1 MSRCLKILTVITVL
15 IFLTGVGFL
24 LFPPVSNCV
33 GGIQADSAANKLDE
47 VKENVQES
55 VVVKGKKITSVEQ
68 LEKEPDTWVTDE
80 NGNPVVFKRDIERL
94 REDSLKYNKRLLTK
108 QGSEAMIGFERA
120 ALNLQKYGIFD
131 GVYCYI
137 TAPDIGLR
145 LPVYLGSSEQ
155 KMSYGAAHM
164 FGTSL
169 PTGGKATNSAIAG
182 HTGYIG
188 RIFFDNIRSLKVG
201 SEVIVTT
208 YWSRLHYK
216 VTGST
221 VIKPTDTK
229 DLVLDG
235 DSQKLELLTCID
247 NGKGGFDRYVV
258 LCERAKN

>member
-1 MSRCLKILTVITVL
+1 
-15 IFLTGVGFL
+15 
-24 LFPPVSNCV
+24 
-33 GGIQADSAANKLDE
+33 
-47 VKENVQES
+47 
-55 VVVKGKKITSVEQ
+55 
-68 LEKEPDTWVTDE
+68 
-80 NGNPVVFKRDIERL
+80 
-94 REDSLKYNKRLLTK
+94 
-108 QGSEAMIGFERA
+108 
-120 ALNLQKYGIFD
+120 
-131 GVYCYI
+131 
-137 TAPDIGLR
+137 
-145 LPVYLGSSEQ
+145 
-155 KMSYGAAHM
+155 MSYGAAHM

-221 VIKPTDTK
+221 VITPTDTK